1 MKRTSTTALNAVTL
15 AFAIE
20 LEKENIKVNA
30 TSPGFTDTALNN
42 FQGTDSVEVGSREP
56 VRVALE
62 QMQAIQDENV
72 RISSAFRSAF
82 Y

>member
-1 MKRTSTTALNAVTL
+1 MNGVTM
-15 AFAIE
+15 AFALE

-30 TSPGFTDTALNN
+30 VSPGFTATALNN

-62 QMQAIQDENV
+62 TDGPNMRFTGPDGPLQW
-72 RISSAFRSAF
+72 
-82 Y
+82 